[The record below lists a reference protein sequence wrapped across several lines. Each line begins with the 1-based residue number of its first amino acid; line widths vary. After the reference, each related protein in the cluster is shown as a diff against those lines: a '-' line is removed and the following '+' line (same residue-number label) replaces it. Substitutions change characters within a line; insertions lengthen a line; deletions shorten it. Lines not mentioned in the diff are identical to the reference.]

1 MVLFQYFFNL
11 LSWKLQK
18 KNKTKKVFER
28 QVLSDAKLKEEQNK
42 HAFSMRRTVVVAIW
56 QYLFIMPDGILNELA
71 IFVVGVKN
79 ASWMED
85 NYQEILSPNIYL
97 SGGRSPSRYIYKG
110 VLHSGRDFMEKSQFH
125 SHWRLPPDNLM
136 NWLVKLGSIR

>member
-56 QYLFIMPDGILNELA
+56 QYLFVMPDGILNESA

-85 NYQEILSPNIYL
+85 NYQEILGPNIYL
-97 SGGRSPSRYIYKG
+97 NGGRSPSRYIREFCIQEG
-110 VLHSGRDFMEKSQFH
+110 TLWKSPNF
-125 SHWRLPPDNLM
+125 
-136 NWLVKLGSIR
+136 IRTEDRHRIT